1 MFQLSLPPPSIS
13 PPLLSQGLFRKVLR
27 SEIDTRSLV
36 RMSSEKLASEELAQ
50 WRVQTM
56 KRDLEKIKEREEEV
70 GAMGGTIRKMTY
82 KGEVEIEHTE
92 EHLEVS
98 VCMCVCW

>member
-1 MFQLSLPPPSIS
+1 
-13 PPLLSQGLFRKVLR
+13 
-27 SEIDTRSLV
+27 
-36 RMSSEKLASEELAQ
+36 MSSEKLASEELAQ

-92 EHLEVS
+92 EHLEVC
-98 VCMCVCW
+98 VYNICVCW

>member
-1 MFQLSLPPPSIS
+1 M
-13 PPLLSQGLFRKVLR
+13 SQGLFRKVLR

-92 EHLEVS
+92 EHLEVC
-98 VCMCVCW
+98 VYNICVCW

>member
-1 MFQLSLPPPSIS
+1 
-13 PPLLSQGLFRKVLR
+13 
-27 SEIDTRSLV
+27 
-36 RMSSEKLASEELAQ
+36 MSSEKLASEELAH

-82 KGEVEIEHTE
+82 KGEIEIEHTE
-92 EHLEVS
+92 EHLEV
-98 VCMCVCW
+98 CVCVCVREVCVCVGLVGTVCIIDLCYCIVDN

>member
-1 MFQLSLPPPSIS
+1 
-13 PPLLSQGLFRKVLR
+13 
-27 SEIDTRSLV
+27 
-36 RMSSEKLASEELAQ
+36 
-50 WRVQTM
+50 M

-98 VCMCVCW
+98 VRVWVGGCVCVCVCVCVLCMCVCMRW